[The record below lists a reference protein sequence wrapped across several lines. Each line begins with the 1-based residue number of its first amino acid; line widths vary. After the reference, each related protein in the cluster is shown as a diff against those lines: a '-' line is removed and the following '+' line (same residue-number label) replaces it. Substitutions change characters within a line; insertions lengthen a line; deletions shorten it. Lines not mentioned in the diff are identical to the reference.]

1 MINLKYLGKDKP
13 KLFMLIPQDQYLAK
27 NTAKIDSSIVEDKKS
42 IEFVSAI
49 LVNSDNDSKCSI
61 TKKTQQQDKSNILNP

>member
-27 NTAKIDSSIVEDKKS
+27 NTAKIDSSIVEDKK
-42 IEFVSAI
+42 F
-49 LVNSDNDSKCSI
+49 N
-61 TKKTQQQDKSNILNP
+61 